1 MKAMRAILS
10 FPSLAVDDHLPLR
23 RAANDWQAEFEH
35 PDWSN
40 GQLQSIN
47 CCQEQV
53 ILVSMLRLVAIALVL
68 ITTAAAAQDR
78 RPSHC
83 IAIADAA
90 PGIKFLHNAGFES
103 RPPENSVRIIY
114 LDHAMFFIQTEGG
127 LGAVT
132 DYAGYFGGTGFV
144 PDVVTMNHAHTT
156 HWTMH
161 PDPGI
166 KHVLKGWGDTPDGV
180 EHHLDLGEML
190 IRNVSTDIRS
200 RFGGSEEQNGNSIFI
215 FEAAGLC
222 IRPFGTP
229 APRTNGR
236 AVCVHRST
244 RRGDGRG
251 RRGND
256 RPDRDNGPHH
266 ETPQVFDCNPDA
278 LVRTRNTRT
287 FRSENVRRI

>member
-1 MKAMRAILS
+1 
-10 FPSLAVDDHLPLR
+10 
-23 RAANDWQAEFEH
+23 
-35 PDWSN
+35 
-40 GQLQSIN
+40 
-47 CCQEQV
+47 
-53 ILVSMLRLVAIALVL
+53 MLRLVAIALVL

-90 PGIKFLHNAGFES
+90 PDMKYLHNASFES
-103 RPPENSVRIIY
+103 RPPENSVRVIY

-127 LGAVT
+127 LSAVT

-166 KHVLKGWGDTPDGV
+166 KHVLKGWGDTSDGV

-190 IRNVSTDIRS
+190 IRNVSTDIRG
-200 RFGGSEEQNGNSIFI
+200 RFGGAEERNGNSIFI

-222 IRPFGTP
+222 IGHLGHLHHEPTDTHY
-229 APRTNGR
+229 ASIGR
-236 AVCVHRST
+236 LDVVMAAVDGGMTLPTETMVRIMKRLKSSVVIPMHWF
-244 RRGDGRG
+244 GRG
-251 RRGND
+251 TLESFVQKMSDEFDVRWSRD
-256 RPDRDNGPHH
+256 SELVVSLLTLPSRPTVVVLEPLTQPNFLD
-266 ETPQVFDCNPDA
+266 E
-278 LVRTRNTRT
+278 
-287 FRSENVRRI
+287 